1 VGEEA
6 ALSVRTGLRWL
17 THPYAVLD
25 EARRRHGLTFWLD
38 LPLAGR
44 ALVTGDPATV
54 REIAAHP
61 DLDAGKGIEAL
72 REVMGN
78 RSLITLDGEDHAERR
93 RIVSPLLRRDLER
106 LDGITVQATLDLLG
120 EIPAGATFAVYDLA
134 RRISLRA
141 VVRLLFGESSPEEA
155 ARAERLVDA
164 FLLSFDSP
172 WVLFLKPLHLD
183 LGPLNAWGRALR
195 NRRRLEAF
203 LRERIT
209 ACRRSSQDRSG
220 LARIVREGE
229 SLSNGEI
236 VAEVLAL
243 LLFGHDTGAATLAWA
258 FAHLHQNPEALAK
271 IREESGTVHAQFER
285 CVPEEHPYLR
295 AALEESMR
303 LAPVVV
309 HLTRVARRDTRIG
322 GERVPAGA
330 RVFPSAYLAQHNPEV
345 FPEPDRFRPERFLGD
360 RSYEGAWFPF
370 GFGARTCVGRHYV
383 TRQMILLT
391 STLARHADLALPP
404 GYTPRPVRRLVLIH
418 PEGGTPMIL
427 RGRRAAA

>member
-1 VGEEA
+1 
-6 ALSVRTGLRWL
+6 LSVRQGFRWL

-44 ALVTGDPATV
+44 ALVTGDPALI
-54 REIAAHP
+54 REIVAHP

-72 REVMGN
+72 REVMGD

-93 RIVSPLLRRDLER
+93 RIVGPLFRRDLER
-106 LDGITVQATLDLLG
+106 LDGITLQATLEALG
-120 EIPAGATFAVYDLA
+120 EIPTGATFAVYDLA

-141 VVRLLFGESSPEEA
+141 IARFLFGESSPEEA

-203 LRERIT
+203 LRERIA
-209 ACRRSSQDRSG
+209 ACRRQPEEGGG
-220 LARIVREGE
+220 LARIVREG
-229 SLSNGEI
+229 SALSDREI

-258 FAHLHQNPEALAK
+258 FAHVHQHPGAAAK
-271 IREESGTVHAQFER
+271 IRAESDAVHARHGR
-285 CVPEEHPYLR
+285 CVPEEHGYLR

-322 GERVPAGA
+322 HETVPAGT
-330 RVFPSAYLAQHNPEV
+330 RVFPSAYLAQHNAEV
-345 FPEPDRFRPERFLGD
+345 FPEPDRFRPERFLDGK
-360 RSYEGAWFPF
+360 SYEGAWFPF

-383 TRQMILLT
+383 TRQMILLA

-404 GYTPRPVRRLVLIH
+404 GWVPRPVRRLVLVH
-418 PEGGTPMIL
+418 PEGGTPMVL
-427 RGRRAAA
+427 RRRREPA